1 MSKEKKIFVERETY
15 TKNEKQYFTYFIN
28 GNIRGR
34 DVRIAIMPPADG
46 VKADFNGYMVLD
58 IVFGNAMKADFVL
71 EPFEFKDASGRTVS
85 GNKTLVRTVDENGEV
100 YECEI
105 KPARKSDKALLTMLL
120 AQA

>member
-1 MSKEKKIFVERETY
+1 
-15 TKNEKQYFTYFIN
+15 
-28 GNIRGR
+28 
-34 DVRIAIMPPADG
+34 MPPADG
-46 VKADFNGYMVLD
+46 AKADFNGYMVLD
-58 IVFGNAMKADFVL
+58 IVFGNQMKADFVL

>member
-15 TKNEKQYFTYFIN
+15 TKNDKEFFTYFIK

-34 DVRIAIMPPADG
+34 DVRIAIVPPSDG
-46 VKADFNGYMVLD
+46 AKADFNGYMVLD
-58 IVFGNAMKADFVL
+58 IVFGNQMKADFVL
-71 EPFEFKDASGRTVS
+71 EPFEFKDASGRIVS

-105 KPARKSDKALLTMLL
+105 KPARKSDKTLLNMLL

>member
-15 TKNEKQYFTYFIN
+15 TKNEKEYFTYFIK
-28 GNIRGR
+28 GYIRGR

-46 VKADFNGYMVLD
+46 PKADFNGYMVLD
-58 IVFGNAMKADFVL
+58 IVFGNQMKADFVL

-105 KPARKSDKALLTMLL
+105 KPARKSDKAPLTMLL

>member
-46 VKADFNGYMVLD
+46 A
-58 IVFGNAMKADFVL
+58 KADFVL

>member
-100 YECEI
+100 FECEI

>member
-1 MSKEKKIFVERETY
+1 MSKERKIFVERESY
-15 TKNEKQYFTYFIN
+15 TKNDKEFFTYFIK

-34 DVRIAIMPPADG
+34 DVRIAIVPPADG
-46 VKADFNGYMVLD
+46 AKADFNGYMVLD
-58 IVFGNAMKADFVL
+58 IVFGNQMKADFVL

-105 KPARKSDKALLTMLL
+105 KPARKSDKTLLNMLL